1 MKAVQTLTCPM
12 EGLLHIITGPWTI
25 YILWFLSEHGD
36 QRFGALKRLVP
47 GISTRMLT
55 ERLRML
61 EHAGV
66 VWRRQALTIPPA
78 VTYGLTARGD
88 NPVGPMM
95 HYVSRRMP
103 ERGGAEG
110 GTPEIYFTDPDGLLM
125 QLQDPTYCG
134 GGGYLGS
141 ECLPG

>member
-1 MKAVQTLTCPM
+1 MKAVQPLTCPM
-12 EGLLHIITGPWTI
+12 EGLLHLITGPWTI

-78 VTYGLTARGD
+78 VTYGLTARGLELRGVLD
-88 NPVGPMM
+88 TLGGIA
-95 HYVSRRMP
+95 RRWD
-103 ERGGAEG
+103 AEG
-110 GTPEIYFTDPDGLLM
+110 TFATAAAE
-125 QLQDPTYCG
+125 
-134 GGGYLGS
+134 
-141 ECLPG
+141 